1 MPQMTGG
8 FQRLRPGLNSSVL
21 RHTPRLG
28 ANFSASNDT
37 QQNWNVSVHLT
48 LSPLATDGSAA
59 ANHKDVPRPL
69 HRKAS
74 SPAPFYLVSPNS

>member
-1 MPQMTGG
+1 MPEMTGG

-21 RHTPRLG
+21 RTHTKAG
-28 ANFSASNDT
+28 ASNDT
-37 QQNWNVSVHLT
+37 QQNRNVSVHLT